1 MNLHIPKPCKEN
13 WDAMHSAEKGRFC
26 DVCQKQV
33 FDFTNATIDEIKYYY
48 DKNNG
53 SLCGRISGK
62 LLREQFLETQYKN
75 DYFKKLKQ
83 FLFAAIV
90 CFGINLFTI
99 EKAAASVFNTMK
111 TQFLAT
117 QPDTLEYITIK
128 GEVKDKETK
137 EVLPFA
143 NVLFKD
149 GDSVIA
155 GTSTDIDGKYTLKIK
170 KQQYKKASL
179 TVVYIGYI
187 SYKVDDIKIEN
198 TEININIHA
207 MTPMFLGEMIIE
219 IPPEPSIKPN
229 PFQSGKTITSDEYQR
244 MPK

>member
-1 MNLHIPKPCKEN
+1 MNLHIPKPCNEDWSKMQPTEN
-13 WDAMHSAEKGRFC
+13 GRFC
-26 DVCQKQV
+26 DACQKQV
-33 FDFTNATIDEIKYYY
+33 FDFTNATVDEIKKIYIE
-48 DKNNG
+48 NNG
-53 SLCGRISGK
+53 KICGRMSSKIFIQQYVQK
-62 LLREQFLETQYKN
+62 QVKRE
-75 DYFKKLKQ
+75 YFRKLKL
-83 FLFAAIV
+83 FLLAALI
-90 CFGINLFTI
+90 CFGVNLFTI

-117 QPDTLEYITIK
+117 QPDTLECITIK

-149 GDSVIA
+149 GDSVVA

-179 TVVYIGYI
+179 TVVYIGYT

-198 TEININIHA
+198 TEINIDIHA
-207 MTPMFLGEMIIE
+207 MTPIFLGEMIIE
-219 IPPEPSIKPN
+219 IPPEPSVKPN